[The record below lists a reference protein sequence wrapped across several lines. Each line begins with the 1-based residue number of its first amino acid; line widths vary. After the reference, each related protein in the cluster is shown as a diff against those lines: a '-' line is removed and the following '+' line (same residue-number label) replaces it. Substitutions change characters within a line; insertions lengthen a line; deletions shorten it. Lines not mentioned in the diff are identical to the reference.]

1 MNIKSL
7 LLGSAVAVVAAT
19 SVRAADAIIIAEPE
33 PMEYVRICDA
43 YGVGFFYIPGTET
56 CLRVGGLVRHEWR
69 YQDYGDEFTTFT
81 RFQLNVD
88 ARNETEWGTL
98 RSYVEGRFN
107 YTSGS
112 AESNSTVLNQAFIEL
127 QQASGT
133 WRLGKTDTAYA
144 RYLGFGGPF
153 GPFDVSYGFNNAN
166 ELSYQFNGGN
176 GFTAIIAAHDRKGSS
191 DFDFGVEGGARLAQA
206 WGNVGAI
213 AGYDTLTEEWGAK
226 VAANANFGMFTL
238 GAHVYYSSAS
248 NTPYSIGSE
257 LFGDTHS
264 EFSARIYGTA
274 KLTDNLTALAGFQWF
289 DDEYLIANDGTFEIT
304 AGLNWTPVAGLQI
317 RPEVQYGKTDFVG
330 GGSDDRWR
338 STIRFQRSF

>member
-69 YQDYGDEFTTFT
+69 YTDYAAEFTTFT

-88 ARNETEWGTL
+88 ARSETEWGTL
-98 RSYVEGRFN
+98 RSYVEGRFD
-107 YTSGS
+107 YTSGL
-112 AESNSTVLNQAFIEL
+112 AETNSTYLNQGFIEL
-127 QQASGT
+127 QQAAGT

-144 RYLGFGGPF
+144 RYLGYGGPF
-153 GPFDVSYGFNNAN
+153 GPFDNSYAFNNAN

-176 GFTAIIAAHDRKGSS
+176 GFTAILAVHDRKGSS

-206 WGNVGAI
+206 WGNVGAMV
-213 AGYDTLTEEWGAK
+213 GYDTLTEEWGAK
-226 VAANANFGMFTL
+226 AVANANFGMFTVGGHL
-238 GAHVYYSSAS
+238 YYSSS
-248 NTPYSIGSE
+248 PFTPYSIGSGI
-257 LFGDTHS
+257 FGDSGS
-264 EFSARIYGTA
+264 EFSVLAYGTA
-274 KLTDNLTALAGFQWF
+274 KLTDTLSAGLAFQWF

-317 RPEVQYGKTDFVG
+317 RPEVQYGKTDFIG